1 MTVSNKL
8 YERGH
13 FYGKNNIYPIR
24 QGKHQSL

>member
-1 MTVSNKL
+1 MAISNKL

-13 FYGKNNIYPIR
+13 FYGKNNFYLVR